1 MHDFENKLAHSL
13 DHLEDSKVK
22 QAMLY
27 SLCAPAKRLR
37 PQLLYGVLKA
47 YGANESQGDRC
58 AIAIEMI
65 HTYSLIHDDLPCMD
79 NDDLRR
85 GQKTCHKQFDEATA
99 LLAGDAL
106 LSEAFGYV
114 ASATYQNSINND
126 LASEFVK
133 AIGANG
139 MILGQMI
146 DLLSENVKTDL
157 DTISKIEGSRT
168 LEEAEA
174 PVYLHRDVL
183 RVLESVSGKTLH
195 LLSKSSDETG
205 FTFDG
210 SVSYTPDSAK
220 MDEAWQGTI
229 KITPLTKPQYVDDV
243 YGLCKPTAKFAS
255 GIPANVQLETTTGVE
270 TIAFTCDPSDATVTA
285 STNASGVVTATVENG
300 AVKITGVSAGSGV
313 VALKATKEGYAS
325 WETTIH
331 VVVPQATE

>member
-1 MHDFENKLAHSL
+1 MLGINQEFVFNENRARVGRGSG
-13 DHLEDSKVK
+13 
-22 QAMLY
+22 LY
-27 SLCAPAKRLR
+27 SKDASDGK
-37 PQLLYGVLKA
+37 Y
-47 YGANESQGDRC
+47 
-58 AIAIEMI
+58 
-65 HTYSLIHDDLPCMD
+65 
-79 NDDLRR
+79 
-85 GQKTCHKQFDEATA
+85 A
-99 LLAGDAL
+99 LLL
-106 LSEAFGYV
+106 PLIEVPFIKETLNTVEIKV
-114 ASATYQNSINND
+114 ASS
-126 LASEFVK
+126 
-133 AIGANG
+133 
-139 MILGQMI
+139 
-146 DLLSENVKTDL
+146 

-210 SVSYTPDSAK
+210 SISYTPDSAK

-285 STNASGVVTATVENG
+285 STSSSGVVTATVENG
-300 AVKITGVSAGSGV
+300 AVKITGVSAGSAV
-313 VALKATKEGYAS
+313 VALKTAKEGYAS